1 MPPLVEG
8 EWEIVPAV
16 CLVLVSD
23 QASFVNGVAVNVDG
37 GQKKPVLSRMLYGG
51 KG

>member
-1 MPPLVEG
+1 MDEAK
-8 EWEIVPAV
+8 WEIVPAV
-16 CLVLVSD
+16 CFFLASD

-37 GQKKPVLSRMLYGG
+37 GQMKPVLSRMLYGG